1 MFQHTSFIF
10 FSAFNACL
18 PTTTLGKDL
27 HLAWLGICQ
36 HIVYSLAPTP
46 FNLYRG
52 VEPLPTST
60 ECHSV
65 YLFRHRTIRTVGL
78 EPTTSDM
85 YTFTSDALPFKLH
98 SEIVGEKRLEL
109 SRTYVPRILSPMRLP
124 IPPLPQIAEHL
135 GMLRSTT
142 VLFTRFV
149 GDYQR
154 YDYLS
159 PHRLAITKDP
169 TIHYVSLP
177 NAVPRPPWLSMLL
190 PFSIFN
196 HHKVAALR
204 AFTDEWPCALPRA
217 LYMFYS
223 LSITLPQSGQ
233 YR

>member
-1 MFQHTSFIF
+1 MHGALPVSSF
-10 FSAFNACL
+10 
-18 PTTTLGKDL
+18 T
-27 HLAWLGICQ
+27 HLI
-36 HIVYSLAPTP
+36 
-46 FNLYRG
+46 
-52 VEPLPTST
+52 PLI
-60 ECHSV
+60 SV

-85 YTFTSDALPFKLH
+85 YTFTSDAFPFKLH

-142 VLFTRFV
+142 VLFPRFV

-169 TIHYVSLP
+169 TIHYGILP
-177 NAVPRPPWLSMLL
+177 KVYLPTLIIDAIAFLIVVPHNAE
-190 PFSIFN
+190 
-196 HHKVAALR
+196 ALR
-204 AFTDEWPCALPRA
+204 AFTGE
-217 LYMFYS
+217 
-223 LSITLPQSGQ
+223 
-233 YR
+233 